1 VTFEGFQRIGILQI
15 RAFRKENVIGV
26 FQQESGSEND
36 VPDLMNFRGL
46 WEKERAMEAGMGVQ
60 RFRVRRCGVRS

>member
-1 VTFEGFQRIGILQI
+1 VTFQGFQRIGILQI

-46 WEKERAMEAGMGVQ
+46 WEKERAMEA
-60 RFRVRRCGVRS
+60 